1 MKKCFRGWVRLRRYN
16 KIAILGSVTR
26 DIIAEGT
33 RIGGSAYYGG
43 LALLMIDV
51 NPLIITNSVMLKDFL
66 GGYSELIG
74 SEDGKPA
81 EFRIEQGNDGRVLK
95 LMSRPTPIPLDDE
108 ILRII
113 STDYDAVVVTPV
125 FQDLSLEDLARMI
138 PHLRGW
144 AVIDIQ
150 GYVREA
156 LLDGI
161 VRNSE
166 NRFWRVFEVIRN
178 HINVILRGEVNEFPS
193 VCRGMGIENCLKD
206 FNGYIIQTSGDGPIY
221 FGRGGSVYRLDIY
234 CGIHGDDTGAGD
246 VFTSLL
252 GAFWSPDNYIFAVS
266 AAAAGAMLKTVR
278 HNKIWFT
285 EHEIRVHGHELA
297 QLVRKVM

>member
-1 MKKCFRGWVRLRRYN
+1 VRLRRYN

-26 DIIAEGT
+26 DIIAEGM

-43 LALLMIDV
+43 LALLTIDV
-51 NPLIITNSVMLKDFL
+51 NPLIITNSVILKDFL
-66 GGYSELIG
+66 GGYPELIG
-74 SEDGKPA
+74 REDGKPA
-81 EFRIEQGNDGRVLK
+81 VFSIEHGNNGRVLK
-95 LMSRPTPIPLDDE
+95 LVSRQTPVPLDDE
-108 ILRII
+108 ILGILA
-113 STDYDAVVVTPV
+113 TDYDAVIITPV
-125 FQDLSLEDLARMI
+125 FQDLSFEDLAQMI
-138 PHLRGW
+138 PRLRGW

-156 LLDGI
+156 LPDGT

-178 HINVILRGEVNEFPS
+178 HINVVLRGEVREFPS
-193 VCRGMGIENCLKD
+193 ICRGMGIENCLKD

-221 FGRGGSVYRLDIY
+221 FGRNCSICRLDTFW
-234 CGIHGDDTGAGD
+234 GIHGDDTGAGD

-285 EHEIRVHGHELA
+285 EHEISIHGHKLA